1 MNGYI
6 FTLFIVFGTMF
17 WISSMAR
24 TRVAGMDRRYNEE
37 ETEIVQ
43 ELHRGLERMGARID
57 ALETILLDQAEYRR
71 TSPPPVPPRESVG
84 RF

>member
-6 FTLFIVFGTMF
+6 FTLCIIFGTMF

-24 TRVAGMDRRYNEE
+24 TKVAGKDRRYNEE

-43 ELHRGLERMGARID
+43 EIHRGLEKMGTRIE
-57 ALETILLDQAEYRR
+57 ALETLLLDQAEYRR
-71 TSPPPVPPRESVG
+71 TPPPVPPRETVD
-84 RF
+84 RY